1 MAFLRAALVAF
12 LVYYGSFKFTYYGS
26 EAVRP
31 LVEHSPLLSWMYD
44 VWDGH
49 VVSSILGSVELL
61 AAVLVT
67 TRIWSAFYGFLGSI
81 LSCCIFATTLSFL
94 VTTPDLWGAVPTFP
108 LPVPDET
115 ASFIVKDV
123 FLLGIAGMSAYE
135 ARKAMSL
142 A

>member
-1 MAFLRAALVAF
+1 MAFVRAALVAF
-12 LVYYGSFKFTYYGS
+12 LVYYGSLKFTYWES
-26 EAVRP
+26 EAIRP
-31 LVEHSPLLSWMYD
+31 LVEHSPILSWMYG

-49 VVSSILGSVELL
+49 VVSAILGSVELL

-94 VTTPDLWGAVPTFP
+94 VTTPDLWTAVPQFP
-108 LPVPDET
+108 LPVPDAT

-123 FLLGIAGMSAYE
+123 FLLGISGMSAYE